1 MKKIVTMIV
10 FTAMAL
16 TQTAMAQL
24 KYQENVDYRVLKN
37 PLALTQQGQK
47 EVLEFFS
54 YSCPHCYNLEA
65 HILKWAEEKKPPEV
79 LFKQIPALGGSWNFV
94 GRVKFVANKLK
105 LDHTFDAAYFKAIHK
120 ERNRR
125 LLGDKSSAIDF
136 IVEHGKVDKA
146 DVEKAWDSLHV
157 KSEMKKALKIWNQSE
172 LDGVPAVVVNGKYAV
187 GLTADYRRF
196 FDIIDFLLETTPVP
210 QS

>member
-10 FTAMAL
+10 FAAMAL

-24 KYQENVDYRVLKN
+24 RYQENVDYRVLDN
-37 PLALTQQGQK
+37 PLTLTQQGQK

-65 HILKWAEEKKPPEV
+65 HILKWAEEKKSPEV
-79 LFKQIPALGGSWNFV
+79 LFKQIPALGGSWDFV
-94 GRVKFVANKLK
+94 GRVKFVADKLN
-105 LDHTFDAAYFKAIHK
+105 LGHAFDTAYFKAIHK
-120 ERNRR
+120 QRNRR
-125 LLGDKSSAIDF
+125 LLGDKDSAIDF

-146 DVEKAWDSLHV
+146 TVEKAWDSLHV
-157 KSEMKKALKIWNQSE
+157 KSEMKKAIRLWNQTG
-172 LDGVPAVVVNGKYAV
+172 LDGVPAVVVNGKYV
-187 GLTADYRRF
+187 VRLTADYRRF
-196 FDIIDFLLETTPVP
+196 FDIIDFLLETTMVP